1 MAEQTFSANWNAE
14 VPQAG
19 MQALWRLA
27 IWGGL
32 ATVALFAAAMS
43 AYSSAGSQRQAT
55 SITSGQGPASTQG
68 SPSQVSSG
76 QFSSNQVSS
85 GQMSFGQGPA
95 QPRAAAEDFGARP
108 SETAEETRRLAEA
121 VRSLTADRDQALSRI
136 ATLERNLDGVTGSI
150 KRDRMASAQQ
160 AAPQAPLPAPPQTPQ
175 ALPQPPVAAAS
186 ALPIA
191 RPETPVAAPVA
202 EAAVTPTQPAPAQ
215 VTPAQAP
222 AAKKSSASDLP
233 QISTA
238 DAGNR
243 AAMPASNLVRV
254 SAPAEPLAAAGGL
267 GIDVGGAVNYEGLR
281 TLWHSTMGSDPA
293 LEELYPVVTVRE
305 NNKTHGV
312 DLRLVVGPI
321 ADADAAER
329 LCTTLAA
336 AHHYCQPVAFEGQR
350 LSPADMGP
358 PKVASS
364 HRSASHVSAPTVV
377 PSVVPE
383 TPHFRAVTGK

>member
-1 MAEQTFSANWNAE
+1 MAEQSISANWNAE

-43 AYSSAGSQRQAT
+43 AYSSAGSQRQAI
-55 SITSGQGPASTQG
+55 SITSGQQGPALTTG
-68 SPSQVSSG
+68 SSG
-76 QFSSNQVSS
+76 QT
-85 GQMSFGQGPA
+85 SFGQIPSGQTTFGPGPA
-95 QPRAAAEDFGARP
+95 QPRAALEEFGARP
-108 SETAEETRRLAEA
+108 NETTEETRRLAEA
-121 VRSLTADRDQALSRI
+121 VRSLTADRDQALTRI

-150 KRDRMASAQQ
+150 KRDRMANAQQ
-160 AAPQAPLPAPPQTPQ
+160 AAPQAPLPAPPQTSMQTLQ

-186 ALPIA
+186 APPVA
-191 RPETPVAAPVA
+191 RPEIPVAAPMT
-202 EAAVTPTQPAPAQ
+202 EAAVTPAQPTPPQ
-215 VTPAQAP
+215 VTPAQPP

-233 QISTA
+233 QTSTA

-243 AAMPASNLVRV
+243 AAISASNLVRV

-281 TLWHSTMGSDPA
+281 TLWHSTTGSDPA

-350 LSPADMGP
+350 LSLADMGP
-358 PKVASS
+358 PKASA
-364 HRSASHVSAPTVV
+364 HRAASHAPAVI

-383 TPHFRAVTGK
+383 TPHFRAVIGK